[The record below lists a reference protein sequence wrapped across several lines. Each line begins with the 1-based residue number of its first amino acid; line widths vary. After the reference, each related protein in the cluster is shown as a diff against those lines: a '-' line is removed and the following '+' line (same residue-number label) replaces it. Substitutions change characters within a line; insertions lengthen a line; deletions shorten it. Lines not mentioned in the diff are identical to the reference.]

1 MLCNII
7 FKMITNFII
16 YIEISM
22 NIFIVYIGIIG
33 PLSRFRYTN
42 FKASLIIKII
52 NFNGI
57 FKMAHVA
64 MCVIFHVN
72 VIICQIFNLSH
83 IYCIFVEKPHLLD
96 ENFQINHMVSKHG
109 SNYVKIHDS
118 IYF

>member
-7 FKMITNFII
+7 FKIIKKFII

-33 PLSRFRYTN
+33 PLSHFGYTN

-52 NFNGI
+52 NFYGI
-57 FKMAHVA
+57 LKMAHVI

-72 VIICQIFNLSH
+72 VIICQFFNLSN
-83 IYCIFVEKPHLLD
+83 IYRIFAGKFSFL
-96 ENFQINHMVSKHG
+96 K
-109 SNYVKIHDS
+109 
-118 IYF
+118 